1 MQVSILLLTILGM
14 IVINLVTGGPI
25 EDPQQEGLISDDISA
40 GDELPRITWASK
52 IFCEAH
58 R

>member
-1 MQVSILLLTILGM
+1 MKVCYYLGM

-40 GDELPRITWASK
+40 GDELPRIMWASK

>member
-40 GDELPRITWASK
+40 GDELPRIMWASK